1 VNNDKHIGT
10 ADFEVVSVKL
20 AQANVSNNLFTK
32 INKVTLVTVI
42 NV

>member
-10 ADFEVVSVKL
+10 DFEVVSVKL

-32 INKVTLVTVI
+32 IKVTLVTVM